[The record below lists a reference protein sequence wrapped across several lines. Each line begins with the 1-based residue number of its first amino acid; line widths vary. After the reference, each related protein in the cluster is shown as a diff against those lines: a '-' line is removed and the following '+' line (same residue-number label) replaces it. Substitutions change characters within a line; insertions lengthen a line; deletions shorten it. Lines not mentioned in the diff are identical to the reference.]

1 MKWSGF
7 FSSTRT
13 FWFEMGQKGPLSE
26 VERSLPFIFRPK
38 FLRTL
43 SKWEPSF
50 VSLVVKEGKTNAR
63 TNPYQKTKLS
73 KLIPVW

>member
-1 MKWSGF
+1 
-7 FSSTRT
+7 
-13 FWFEMGQKGPLSE
+13 MGEKGPLLQ
-26 VERSLPFIFRPK
+26 VEQGLPVKFRPK
-38 FLRTL
+38 FLRIL

-63 TNPYQKTKLS
+63 TNPCQKTKLP

>member
-1 MKWSGF
+1 MVCFF

-13 FWFEMGQKGPLSE
+13 FWFEMGQEPLSQ
-26 VERSLPFIFRPK
+26 VELSLPFIFRPK
-38 FLRTL
+38 FFRIL

-50 VSLVVKEGKTNAR
+50 VSLVIKECKTNAK
-63 TNPYQKTKLS
+63 TNPCQKTKLP